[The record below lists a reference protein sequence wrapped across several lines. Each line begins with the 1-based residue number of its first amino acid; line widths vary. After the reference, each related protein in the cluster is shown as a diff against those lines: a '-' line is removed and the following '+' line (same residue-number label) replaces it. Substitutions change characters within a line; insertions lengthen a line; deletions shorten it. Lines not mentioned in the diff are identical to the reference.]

1 MINNFISP
9 QTNDPIKKLQNLLNN
24 CLHSIIDVLSNLS
37 YKGELKE
44 LQIVSSESSE
54 YAHFVNLLKEWE
66 KERKG
71 TIEGGTQELNSVF
84 NDKVKEDMNAKMNE
98 DTNDKMKDEVNEGN
112 KSDGKK
118 EHPLYEDKENEK
130 SYFIKSNF
138 EVSLEEEILD
148 RAERMNLIL
157 KIIDACIDELPD
169 SLMIEEEKCREMKML
184 QKKKDDSKEELK
196 NLYNEYNYIYNY
208 VTSNLRDFIIN
219 MEQ

>member
-71 TIEGGTQELNSVF
+71 TIEGGTQELNSVVY
-84 NDKVKEDMNAKMNE
+84 DKVKEDMNAKMNE
-98 DTNDKMKDEVNEGN
+98 DTNDKVKDEVNEGN

-169 SLMIEEEKCREMKML
+169 SLMIEV
-184 QKKKDDSKEELK
+184 
-196 NLYNEYNYIYNY
+196 I
-208 VTSNLRDFIIN
+208 
-219 MEQ
+219 